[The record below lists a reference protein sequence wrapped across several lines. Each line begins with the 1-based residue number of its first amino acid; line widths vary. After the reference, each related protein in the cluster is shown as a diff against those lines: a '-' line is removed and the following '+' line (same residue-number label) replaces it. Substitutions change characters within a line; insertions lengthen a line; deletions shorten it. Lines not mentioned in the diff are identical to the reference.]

1 MKAGQYFSLI
11 AGIIFAVIG
20 VLGFVPSLVTEPTS
34 LPSYIADI
42 GASAGFGYL
51 LGLFPINVAHN
62 VLHLVIGGLGIAAT
76 LSLDSA
82 RLYAGLLAFLY
93 GTLTILGLFPVA
105 NTLFG
110 LLPIYGN
117 DVWLHGLTA
126 LFAAYFG
133 FIATPN
139 LLDLFGQERELAKQN
154 KKASQSS

>member
-20 VLGFVPSLVTEPTS
+20 VLGFVPSLVTESTS
-34 LPSYIADI
+34 LPSYISDV

-117 DVWLHGLTA
+117 DVWLHGLTT